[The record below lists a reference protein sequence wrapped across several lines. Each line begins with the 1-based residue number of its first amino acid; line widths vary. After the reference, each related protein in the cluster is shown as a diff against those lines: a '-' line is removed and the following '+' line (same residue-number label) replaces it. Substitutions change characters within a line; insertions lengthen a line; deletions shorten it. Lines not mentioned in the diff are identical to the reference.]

1 MKNNIKINNSILVGI
16 LIASLCNVFIQYLP
30 INSYIKNFTFPIFNL
45 LITYLILLN
54 NQKKIVNVK
63 AYYLLIPIILILISN
78 LLLKIDDSNLFLNVI
93 ILPILMTL
101 FFSLLTNKNYKI
113 SIQVFSW
120 VNHLIFTNIFSNLS
134 LIKNIKCKN
143 IETKNKTT
151 NIILGILIG
160 CGIGLIILLLLM
172 SADTYFKFFVNKIF
186 CLFKFDLGKT
196 FIFIISFILLFSIYV
211 NILLNQSCNMKNN
224 NNKKID
230 DIMAIIII
238 TIIDII
244 FVLFLISELSRL
256 TNNFLQVPVQY
267 TYSSYAREGFF
278 QLLVVTTI
286 NFNIIMYLLYKTPL
300 IKENHVIKKLILL
313 LICFSIFLIFNSYY
327 RMFLYIFNYGY
338 TVLRLQ
344 VILFL
349 AMEMI
354 LFLILVKKIVKELK
368 INDTTLYFVIMISF
382 YILNIYLCTNNFVSL
397 LNHIIH

>member
-1 MKNNIKINNSILVGI
+1 MKNNIKINNNILAGI

-101 FFSLLTNKNYKI
+101 FFSLLTNENYKI

-120 VNHLIFTNIFSNLS
+120 VNNLIFTNIFSNLS

-143 IETKNKTT
+143 IETKNKTK

-211 NILLNQSCNMKNN
+211 NILLNQSCKMQKN
-224 NNKKID
+224 NNKKIN
-230 DIMAIIII
+230 DIMAITII

>member
-1 MKNNIKINNSILVGI
+1 MENNIKINNSILVGI

-211 NILLNQSCNMKNN
+211 NILLNQSCNMKKN

-230 DIMAIIII
+230 DIMAITII

-300 IKENHVIKKLILL
+300 IKENHIIKKLILL

>member
-1 MKNNIKINNSILVGI
+1 MKNNIKINNNILVGI

-54 NQKKIVNVK
+54 NQKKIENVK

-120 VNHLIFTNIFSNLS
+120 TNHLIFTNIFSNLS

-211 NILLNQSCNMKNN
+211 NILLNQSCKMKNN

-230 DIMAIIII
+230 DIMAITII

-300 IKENHVIKKLILL
+300 IKENHVIKKLI
-313 LICFSIFLIFNSYY
+313 
-327 RMFLYIFNYGY
+327 M
-338 TVLRLQ
+338 
-344 VILFL
+344 VIQF
-349 AMEMI
+349 
-354 LFLILVKKIVKELK
+354 
-368 INDTTLYFVIMISF
+368 
-382 YILNIYLCTNNFVSL
+382 
-397 LNHIIH
+397 

>member
-63 AYYLLIPIILILISN
+63 SYYLLIPIILILISN

-211 NILLNQSCNMKNN
+211 NILLNQSCEMKNN
-224 NNKKID
+224 NNNKID
-230 DIMAIIII
+230 DIMAITII

-397 LNHIIH
+397 LNHIMH

>member
-1 MKNNIKINNSILVGI
+1 MENNIKINNSILVGI

-224 NNKKID
+224 NNNKID
-230 DIMAIIII
+230 DIMAITII

-286 NFNIIMYLLYKTPL
+286 NFNIIMYLLYKTTL

>member
-211 NILLNQSCNMKNN
+211 NILLNQSCKMKKN

-230 DIMAIIII
+230 DIMAITII

-286 NFNIIMYLLYKTPL
+286 NFNIIMYLLYKTTL

>member
-54 NQKKIVNVK
+54 NQKRIVNVK

-211 NILLNQSCNMKNN
+211 NILLNQSCNMKKN

-230 DIMAIIII
+230 DIMAITII

>member
-16 LIASLCNVFIQYLP
+16 LISSLCNVFIQYLP

-113 SIQVFSW
+113 SIQIFSW

-211 NILLNQSCNMKNN
+211 NILLNQSCNMKKN
-224 NNKKID
+224 NNKKIN
-230 DIMAIIII
+230 DIMAITII

-382 YILNIYLCTNNFVSL
+382 YIFNIYLCTNNFVSL
-397 LNHIIH
+397 LNRIMH

>member
-78 LLLKIDDSNLFLNVI
+78 LLLKIDGSNLFLNVI

-120 VNHLIFTNIFSNLS
+120 ANHLIFTNIFSNLS

-211 NILLNQSCNMKNN
+211 NILLNQSCKMKNN

-230 DIMAIIII
+230 DIMAITII

-397 LNHIIH
+397 LNHIMH

>member
-211 NILLNQSCNMKNN
+211 NILLNQSCKMQKN
-224 NNKKID
+224 NNKKIN
-230 DIMAIIII
+230 DIMAITII

-278 QLLVVTTI
+278 QLLAVTTI

-300 IKENHVIKKLILL
+300 IKENHIIKKLILL

-354 LFLILVKKIVKELK
+354 LFLILIKKIVKELK

>member
-16 LIASLCNVFIQYLP
+16 LISSLCNVFIQYLP

-211 NILLNQSCNMKNN
+211 NILLNQSCNMKKN

-230 DIMAIIII
+230 DIMAITII

-286 NFNIIMYLLYKTPL
+286 NFNIIMYLLYKTTL

-397 LNHIIH
+397 LNHIMH

>member
-1 MKNNIKINNSILVGI
+1 MENNIKINNSILVGI

-211 NILLNQSCNMKNN
+211 NILLNQSCNMKKN

-230 DIMAIIII
+230 DIMAITII

-244 FVLFLISELSRL
+244 FVLFLISELSRF

-354 LFLILVKKIVKELK
+354 LFLILVKKIVKELN

>member
-1 MKNNIKINNSILVGI
+1 MENNIKINNSILVGI

-211 NILLNQSCNMKNN
+211 NILLNQSCNMKKN

-230 DIMAIIII
+230 DIMAITII

-286 NFNIIMYLLYKTPL
+286 NFNIIMYLLYKTTL
-300 IKENHVIKKLILL
+300 TKENHVIKKLILL

>member
-1 MKNNIKINNSILVGI
+1 MENNIKINNSILVGI

-54 NQKKIVNVK
+54 NQKRIVNVK

-211 NILLNQSCNMKNN
+211 NILLNQSCNMKKN

-230 DIMAIIII
+230 DIMAITII

>member
-1 MKNNIKINNSILVGI
+1 MENNIKINNSILVGI

-54 NQKKIVNVK
+54 NQKRIVNVK

-211 NILLNQSCNMKNN
+211 NILLNQSCKMKKN

-230 DIMAIIII
+230 DIMAITII

-278 QLLVVTTI
+278 QLLAVTTI

-300 IKENHVIKKLILL
+300 IKENHIIKKLILL

-397 LNHIIH
+397 LNHIMH